1 MNAKPQKNLLV
12 VLVYILITLHGNF
25 CDEEDMS
32 SNNTCSMEDD
42 KCRIDS
48 NSSEEATLDYK
59 DDESGKC
66 ETWAQQGECEANP
79 DYMLQRCKQSCLT
92 WHQDRDAV
100 AKGIGIG
107 VLQVVTNHHN
117 ESESYLAKQ
126 LIQKSIESME
136 KLKSENLISNELLN
150 SCRNNHKDCTLWA
163 LRGECEKNPGYMY
176 ANCAPACLNCEFL
189 DVRVRCPRNDPDVI
203 SGAWKP
209 GDLHSMFERL
219 SSEPYLTQYQVN
231 VLSRDPWV
239 ITMENVLSSTE
250 AARLI
255 ELSSQQGFQRSTGTG
270 RVKPD
275 GTFENTISESRTSSN
290 SWCNQDCYDD
300 PTAMT
305 VMERLSNM
313 TQIPKNNSEALQM
326 LKYEVG
332 EFYKSHHDFLKNSEE
347 KQPGVRILTMY
358 LYLNDVEK
366 GGGTKFNQLNITVMP
381 KRGRAV
387 LWPSVR
393 NNYPHKKDGRTV
405 HEALPVE
412 AGVKY
417 GVNAWFHQ
425 YDFRT
430 PYIKGCSG

>member
-1 MNAKPQKNLLV
+1 
-12 VLVYILITLHGNF
+12 
-25 CDEEDMS
+25 
-32 SNNTCSMEDD
+32 
-42 KCRIDS
+42 
-48 NSSEEATLDYK
+48 
-59 DDESGKC
+59 
-66 ETWAQQGECEANP
+66 
-79 DYMLQRCKQSCLT
+79 
-92 WHQDRDAV
+92 
-100 AKGIGIG
+100 
-107 VLQVVTNHHN
+107 
-117 ESESYLAKQ
+117 
-126 LIQKSIESME
+126 
-136 KLKSENLISNELLN
+136 
-150 SCRNNHKDCTLWA
+150 
-163 LRGECEKNPGYMY
+163 
-176 ANCAPACLNCEFL
+176 
-189 DVRVRCPRNDPDVI
+189 
-203 SGAWKP
+203 
-209 GDLHSMFERL
+209 
-219 SSEPYLTQYQVN
+219 
-231 VLSRDPWV
+231 
-239 ITMENVLSSTE
+239 
-250 AARLI
+250 
-255 ELSSQQGFQRSTGTG
+255 
-270 RVKPD
+270 
-275 GTFENTISESRTSSN
+275 
-290 SWCNQDCYDD
+290 
-300 PTAMT
+300 
-305 VMERLSNM
+305 M